1 MEAAIARQLPV
12 AVVRP
17 DLARHSPWRLDD
29 SAGAVAHNLQL
40 ARRAIAT
47 VLDVDGHVL
56 PSARREG
63 PIPQIEVPDAEPG
76 PPLDLGRFFQRPWR
90 RAG

>member
-1 MEAAIARQLPV
+1 MEAAVARQLPV

-17 DLARHSPWRLDD
+17 DLTRHSPWRLDD
-29 SAGAVAHNLQL
+29 SASAVAHNLKL

-47 VLDVDGHVL
+47 VLDANGRVV
-56 PSARREG
+56 PSGARRESL
-63 PIPQIEVPDAEPG
+63 PEVDRSPVAAAAPVEM
-76 PPLDLGRFFQRPWR
+76 GRFFQRPWR